1 MDTLTALA
9 LITGVLIA
17 IWTFLSLAIL
27 PDLSPWVGLAT
38 WGCFFAAGGKTQG
51 FQKTVFASLSGL
63 VYVWVMMQLLPRFGG
78 STLVYA
84 ILIGAIAVLMV
95 VQSKVPQLS
104 FIPGAFIGAAVT
116 VGSGGG
122 ADLNHLLYV
131 GLSLVAGAALGFASE
146 TVAGSLATKKR

>member
-1 MDTLTALA
+1 MDTLAALA

-27 PDLSPWVGLAT
+27 PDLSPWVGLAAC
-38 WGCFFAAGGKTQG
+38 GCFFAAGGKTQG

-63 VYVWVMMQLLPRFGG
+63 VYVWVMMQLLPRLGG

-84 ILIGAIAVLMV
+84 ILLGAIAFLMV
-95 VQSKVPQLS
+95 VQSKVPPLS
-104 FIPGAFIGAAVT
+104 FIPGAFVGAAVT

-146 TVAGSLATKKR
+146 TVAGSLVPKRR

>member
-9 LITGVLIA
+9 LTTGVLIA
-17 IWTFLSLAIL
+17 IWTFLSVAVL
-27 PDLSPWVGLAT
+27 PDLSPWVGLAA

-84 ILIGAIAVLMV
+84 ILIGAIAFLMV
-95 VQSKVPQLS
+95 VQSKVPPLS

-122 ADLNHLLYV
+122 ADLNHLLYM

-146 TVAGSLATKKR
+146 TVAGSLAKQKR

>member
-9 LITGVLIA
+9 LSTGVLIA
-17 IWTFLSLAIL
+17 IWTFLSLAIF
-27 PDLSPWVGLAT
+27 PDLSPWVGLAA

-122 ADLNHLLYV
+122 ADLTHLLYV

>member
-17 IWTFLSLAIL
+17 IWTFLSIAIL
-27 PDLSPWVGLAT
+27 PDLLPWVGLAT
-38 WGCFFAAGGKTQG
+38 WACFFAAGGKTQG

-63 VYVWVMMQLLPRFGG
+63 VYVWVMMLLLPRFGG
-78 STLVYA
+78 GTLVYA
-84 ILIGAIAVLMV
+84 ILLGAIAVLMV
-95 VQSKVPQLS
+95 VQSKVPPLS

-122 ADLNHLLYV
+122 ADLSHLLYV
-131 GLSLVAGAALGFASE
+131 GLSLVAGPALGFASE
-146 TVAGSLATKKR
+146 TVAGSLATKKQ

>member
-9 LITGVLIA
+9 LSTGVLMV
-17 IWTFLSLAIL
+17 IWTFLSIAVL
-27 PDLSPWVGLAT
+27 PDLSPWVGIAA

-51 FQKTVFASLSGL
+51 LQKTVFASLSGL

-84 ILIGAIAVLMV
+84 ILIGAIAVLIV

-104 FIPGAFIGAAVT
+104 FIPGAFVGAAVT

-122 ADLNHLLYV
+122 ADLIHLLYV

-146 TVAGSLATKKR
+146 TVAGSLAKQKR